1 MDNKLINFLFNNS
14 KNAEKVKDL
23 IIQSFI
29 ENNPYDK
36 DRISTN
42 LINLLTSN
50 AAEFSAIL
58 LKSNDIN
65 KDKLKEIIKLD
76 YKNLEIIDINI
87 TFVDNILNK
96 VYCKFT
102 AHPYKYY
109 KDANNE
115 LDYKFYSNDEYNI
128 AKLSTDINNYSTNVD
143 YKYHPEVLKDYKE
156 EKE

>member
-1 MDNKLINFLFNNS
+1 MNNKLINFLFNNS

-36 DRISTN
+36 DRISAN

-50 AAEFSAIL
+50 TAEFSAIL

-76 YKNLEIIDINI
+76 YKDLEIIDVNI
-87 TFVDNILNK
+87 TFIDNILNK
-96 VYCKFT
+96 T
-102 AHPYKYY
+102 
-109 KDANNE
+109 
-115 LDYKFYSNDEYNI
+115 
-128 AKLSTDINNYSTNVD
+128 
-143 YKYHPEVLKDYKE
+143 
-156 EKE
+156 

>member
-36 DRISTN
+36 DRINNN

-102 AHPYKYY
+102 AYPYKYY
-109 KDANNE
+109 KDVNNE

-156 EKE
+156 EEE

>member
-36 DRISTN
+36 DRINNN

-76 YKNLEIIDINI
+76 YKNLEIIEINI

-102 AHPYKYY
+102 AYPYKYY
-109 KDANNE
+109 KDVNNE

-156 EKE
+156 EEE

>member
-1 MDNKLINFLFNNS
+1 MDNKLINFFFNNS

-29 ENNPYDK
+29 KNNSYEE
-36 DRISTN
+36 DRINNN

-76 YKNLEIIDINI
+76 YNNLQIIDVDI

-96 VYCKFT
+96 IYCKIT

-109 KDANNE
+109 KDVNNE
-115 LDYKFYSNDEYNI
+115 SDYRFYSNDKYNI